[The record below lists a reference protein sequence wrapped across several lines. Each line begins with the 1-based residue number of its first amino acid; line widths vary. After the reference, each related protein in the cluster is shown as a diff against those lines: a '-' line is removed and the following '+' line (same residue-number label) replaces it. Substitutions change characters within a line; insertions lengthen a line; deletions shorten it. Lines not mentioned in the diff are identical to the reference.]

1 MIGKISPDLSDICR
15 KPRPI
20 YPAHVQKAGWALI
33 APTDCHT
40 TIDVNFFMP
49 LSGGAGARE

>member
-1 MIGKISPDLSDICR
+1 LIGKISPDLSDICR